1 MADSDSKPSIYTF
14 VLALWTGAILLY
26 INNGTTCVHMLMFL
40 QNGYVCVLKDTV
52 DVNLL
57 LDKNLTC

>member
-1 MADSDSKPSIYTF
+1 
-14 VLALWTGAILLY
+14 
-26 INNGTTCVHMLMFL
+26 MFL

-57 LDKNLTC
+57 LDKNLTSLLGEAYKHHTILVWSNYVENSI